1 MKMKIEHVQVA
12 VHREKPEFFYAGGC
26 PKEAVLLSCLEG
38 SMVCAWEGT
47 VTQLDPGEFLLLP
60 PETWH
65 MYFAVQGSAPVVLQ
79 AAFAVEG
86 ADFAPVHSRSDR
98 IADLARECA
107 LKDAHS
113 DQMCDLYLQQLL
125 VELQRQEQMG
135 ARKYPKGDAAILL
148 RAQRIICDNAQCK
161 LSVPEIAR
169 RAGVSASYLTALFH
183 KHLPFSPGA
192 YIRRVKLEES
202 RAMIREGT
210 LNFTQIAQVLEYST
224 VHQFSRQFKEV
235 FGMTPSEY
243 AKTVGP

>member
-1 MKMKIEHVQVA
+1 
-12 VHREKPEFFYAGGC
+12 
-26 PKEAVLLSCLEG
+26 
-38 SMVCAWEGT
+38 
-47 VTQLDPGEFLLLP
+47 
-60 PETWH
+60 
-65 MYFAVQGSAPVVLQ
+65 MYFAATESVPVVLR
-79 AAFAVEG
+79 AVFTPEDTNFG
-86 ADFAPVHSRSDR
+86 PILSQSAR
-98 IADLARECA
+98 IADLTRECA
-107 LKDAHS
+107 EKDAYS
-113 DQMCDLYLQQLL
+113 DRMCRLYLQQLL
-125 VELQRQEQMG
+125 IELQRQEQMG
-135 ARKYPKGDAAILL
+135 ARNHPKGDAAILL
-148 RAQRIICDNAQCK
+148 RAQRIICDNARCK

-210 LNFTQIAQVLEYST
+210 LNFTQIAQMLEYST